1 MGIDQIE
8 EFYELILPVALVALT
23 DDFSGCRVQSGKQSG
38 CAMPGIIIGLPF
50 GQTRTDRK
58 NELAAIQIQ
67 QATGVRPLHPL
78 QVLERAYRE
87 DGFEFRVGAAEKK
100 ENR

>member
-1 MGIDQIE
+1 
-8 EFYELILPVALVALT
+8 
-23 DDFSGCRVQSGKQSG
+23 
-38 CAMPGIIIGLPF
+38 MPGIIIGLPF

-78 QVLERAYRE
+78 QVLERAYRD
-87 DGFEFRVGAAEKK
+87 DGFEIRVEAAEKK
-100 ENR
+100 EDR